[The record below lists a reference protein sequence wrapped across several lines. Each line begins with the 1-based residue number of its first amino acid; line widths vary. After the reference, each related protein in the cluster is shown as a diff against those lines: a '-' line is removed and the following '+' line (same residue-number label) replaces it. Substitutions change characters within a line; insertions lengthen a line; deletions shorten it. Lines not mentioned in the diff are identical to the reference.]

1 MSWIAFVVLVGAAV
15 SRPAGN
21 PQTDLIARVAW
32 LQGCWA
38 AASPQ
43 RTIEE
48 QWMAPLGHSMI
59 GMSRTV
65 RDGRLAA
72 HELVVLQEDGGRLAY
87 QAHPSGQPS
96 AVFTSAVLSDSLVLF
111 ENPEHDFPQKVGYQ
125 PVGADSLMAWIE
137 GPANGQTR
145 RIEFRYRRSPCPG
158 T

>member
-1 MSWIAFVVLVGAAV
+1 MTRLLIVFVVAAGGGV
-15 SRPAGN
+15 MHAQQP
-21 PQTDLIARVAW
+21 TLIDRVAW
-32 LQGCWA
+32 LQGCWEA
-38 AASPQ
+38 SSPQ

-48 QWMAPLGHSMI
+48 HWMAPRGGSML

-65 RDGRLAA
+65 RGGRLAA
-72 HELVVLQEDGGRLAY
+72 QELVVLREDGEQLAY

-137 GPANGQTR
+137 GPASGQTR